1 MKETLNLRKTGMAMN
16 SVLQRALSNL
26 VIVFN
31 KDSFVNKY
39 LNKELDFNMS
49 VSAKEAVISQTR
61 QCQ

>member
-1 MKETLNLRKTGMAMN
+1 MN

-49 VSAKEAVISQTR
+49 VSAKEAVISQIR